1 MSELDAY
8 RSLYIAESRENHEN
22 IVKNLLVL
30 ETGSDEGA
38 IGEIFRSAHS
48 LKGMSASMGFEG
60 MERLCHAMEDVFQEI
75 RNGSLD
81 VGPDLV
87 DDLLAGVDDIEAM
100 LDDIEAG
107 GQGIP
112 PDIDDKVRMLK
123 SWIPGGDDSSEPVSV
138 PAAGPEPDYIPKE
151 DAYGGGGNFPS
162 NRYRIRIQLSDSCD
176 SRNLRGM
183 ITLSNLEEIGHIES
197 LIPERSIIEDGD
209 FNGVMEVE
217 IISDAGREALEI
229 ITSGTDVHL
238 AEITETDTVV
248 TPGPPPPEPI
258 VHEKKTEKTPP
269 GGKAEKSG
277 QSKEIK
283 NIRVDITR
291 LDRMMNLIEDLVIN
305 RGRITQV
312 AEKYRIKE
320 LDETLNMV
328 ERSVSD
334 LQDLMMKIRMIP
346 LNHTFNRFP
355 RTVRDLAHREGKE
368 VEFIIE
374 GGETEL
380 DRSVMDGLNDPLLH
394 LIRNAIDHGIEI
406 PEKRVAA
413 GKPPKGTLLLSAKRD
428 RDNVIITIEDD
439 GGGINADKVKEKAVR
454 AGLITSEAAEALSRE
469 EAYELLFCPG
479 FSTAEVITDVSG
491 RGVGLDVVKNS
502 IESLKG
508 TVRVDSIEGTGTK
521 FELLLPPTM
530 AIVNVMMVRI
540 NNRRC
545 AIPVNN
551 VVEVASLSEERIHR
565 VGQQEVIVIRDEVLA
580 LDRLDD
586 MFGRS
591 ERSEILLV
599 LQNQNRKRSL
609 AVDMIEGQQEVVI
622 KPLSTIVGLCRGV
635 SGVTIP
641 GDGEVV
647 PVLDVNS
654 ILKEM

>member
-1 MSELDAY
+1 
-8 RSLYIAESRENHEN
+8 
-22 IVKNLLVL
+22 
-30 ETGSDEGA
+30 
-38 IGEIFRSAHS
+38 
-48 LKGMSASMGFEG
+48 
-60 MERLCHAMEDVFQEI
+60 
-75 RNGSLD
+75 
-81 VGPDLV
+81 
-87 DDLLAGVDDIEAM
+87 
-100 LDDIEAG
+100 
-107 GQGIP
+107 
-112 PDIDDKVRMLK
+112 
-123 SWIPGGDDSSEPVSV
+123 
-138 PAAGPEPDYIPKE
+138 
-151 DAYGGGGNFPS
+151 
-162 NRYRIRIQLSDSCD
+162 
-176 SRNLRGM
+176 
-183 ITLSNLEEIGHIES
+183 
-197 LIPERSIIEDGD
+197 
-209 FNGVMEVE
+209 
-217 IISDAGREALEI
+217 
-229 ITSGTDVHL
+229 
-238 AEITETDTVV
+238 
-248 TPGPPPPEPI
+248 
-258 VHEKKTEKTPP
+258 
-269 GGKAEKSG
+269 
-277 QSKEIK
+277 
-283 NIRVDITR
+283 
-291 LDRMMNLIEDLVIN
+291 
-305 RGRITQV
+305 
-312 AEKYRIKE
+312 
-320 LDETLNMV
+320 MV

>member
-22 IVKNLLVL
+22 IVKNLLIL

-60 MERLCHAMEDVFQEI
+60 MEKLCHAMEDVFQEI
-75 RNGSLD
+75 RNESLD
-81 VGPDLV
+81 VGPGLV
-87 DDLLAGVDDIEAM
+87 DDLLAVVDDIEAM

-123 SWIPGGDDSSEPVSV
+123 NWIPGGEEPSEAVMVST
-138 PAAGPEPDYIPKE
+138 AGPGPESIPDE
-151 DAYGGGGNFPS
+151 EAYGGVGSAAS
-162 NRYRIRIQLSDSCD
+162 NRYRVRIRLSDTCD
-176 SRNLRGM
+176 NKNLRGM
-183 ITLSNLEEIGHIES
+183 IILSNLEEIGHIES
-197 LIPERSIIEDGD
+197 LNPERSTIEDGD
-209 FNGVMEVE
+209 FAGAMELDM
-217 IISDAGREALEI
+217 ISDAGREALEI
-229 ITSGTDVHL
+229 ITSGTDVHQ
-238 AEITETDTVV
+238 AEITEAAGVS
-248 TPGPPPPEPI
+248 PPPPETTG
-258 VHEKKTEKTPP
+258 HEKKGEKTPP
-269 GGKAEKSG
+269 GGKAEKTDR
-277 QSKEIK
+277 SKEIK
-283 NIRVDITR
+283 NIRVEITR

-334 LQDLMMKIRMIP
+334 LQNLMMKIRMIP

-413 GKPPKGTLLLSAKRD
+413 GKPPKGTLLLSARRD

-439 GGGINADKVKEKAVR
+439 GGGINADRVKEKAIR
-454 AGLITSEAAEALSRE
+454 AGLITREAAAELSKE
-469 EAYELLFCPG
+469 EAFELLFRPG

-508 TVRVDSIEGTGTK
+508 TVRVDSTENRGTK

-551 VVEVASLSEERIHR
+551 VVEVASLSEGKIHR
-565 VGQQEVIVIRDEVLA
+565 IGQQEAIVVRDEVLA
-580 LDRLDD
+580 LDRLHD

-591 ERSEILLV
+591 EKSEILV
-599 LQNQNRKRSL
+599 ILQNQNRKRSL